1 MEFMKDREIRRF
13 CYYLTAVLAAA
24 SVMGFV
30 VWGVCGRLI
39 EGAILAH
46 DRAVAYALLEQGV
59 SREVTARAF
68 AQKNRTTA
76 GEDLLGQIGISEETD
91 ILLLPDF
98 VPVQKKAL
106 PLLAGLFLFLWGGI
120 LLGTGMFFSG
130 RERIYK
136 KAVSVVERFMEGD
149 FGEHLPR
156 AKEGSL
162 YELFGKIDS
171 LAKMLSAQKEEV
183 CASKNFLKDTI
194 SDISHQLKTPLSAL
208 VMYND
213 IIAGEAQDA
222 EAVIGFSQKTSA
234 ALRRIERLVQ
244 SLLKITRLDAGAVA
258 FEKQDWLLADVA
270 SKAVEELWVRAKAEG
285 KRITL
290 AGAEEVKINCDLSWT
305 VEALSN
311 LVKNALDYTPEGGEI
326 EVAWERMAEM
336 VRISVSD
343 NGKGIAEEDYY
354 HIFKRFYR
362 SKGVQG
368 DSQGIGLGLSLAK
381 SIVEGQKGTL
391 SVESGADAG
400 SVFTMT
406 FPG

>member
-1 MEFMKDREIRRF
+1 M
-13 CYYLTAVLAAA
+13 
-24 SVMGFV
+24 
-30 VWGVCGRLI
+30 
-39 EGAILAH
+39 
-46 DRAVAYALLEQGV
+46 
-59 SREVTARAF
+59 
-68 AQKNRTTA
+68 
-76 GEDLLGQIGISEETD
+76 
-91 ILLLPDF
+91 
-98 VPVQKKAL
+98 
-106 PLLAGLFLFLWGGI
+106 
-120 LLGTGMFFSG
+120 
-130 RERIYK
+130 
-136 KAVSVVERFMEGD
+136 
-149 FGEHLPR
+149 
-156 AKEGSL
+156 
-162 YELFGKIDS
+162 
-171 LAKMLSAQKEEV
+171 
-183 CASKNFLKDTI
+183 
-194 SDISHQLKTPLSAL
+194 
-208 VMYND
+208 
-213 IIAGEAQDA
+213 
-222 EAVIGFSQKTSA
+222 
-234 ALRRIERLVQ
+234 
-244 SLLKITRLDAGAVA
+244 A

-391 SVESGADAG
+391 SVESGVDAG

>member
-1 MEFMKDREIRRF
+1 MQ
-13 CYYLTAVLAAA
+13 LTT
-24 SVMGFV
+24 
-30 VWGVCGRLI
+30 
-39 EGAILAH
+39 
-46 DRAVAYALLEQGV
+46 YPQ
-59 SREVTARAF
+59 
-68 AQKNRTTA
+68 
-76 GEDLLGQIGISEETD
+76 
-91 ILLLPDF
+91 PY
-98 VPVQKKAL
+98 
-106 PLLAGLFLFLWGGI
+106 LFLTLFSI
-120 LLGTGMFFSG
+120 LGSFFISIFSYLHFRHQYCVLTQAICSDLDNIITNAYSTSLQGTNLETQSSK
-130 RERIYK
+130 I
-136 KAVSVVERFMEGD
+136 
-149 FGEHLPR
+149 R
-156 AKEGSL
+156 AKLEA
-162 YELFGKIDS
+162 IVS
-171 LAKMLSAQKEEV
+171 LAQHSLKESSQRLTEV
-183 CASKNFLKDTI
+183 QQI
-194 SDISHQLKTPLSAL
+194 VSDISHQLKTPLSAL